1 MMYMKQKKY
10 LILSLFI
17 ICLLLQSCNHRQHN
31 ERKNRLT
38 SYNQN
43 RTTNTTNKTV
53 IKMKKQSGVY
63 FVPCKINGSEMEF
76 IFDTGAS
83 DITMSLTEALF
94 LYKQGKLA
102 NDDFIGTQQYQ
113 IANGSIE
120 EGTVVILKSV
130 TIGNRVLNN
139 VQASIVHNMQAPLLL
154 GQSALSKFGKISIDY
169 NEEMITFE

>member
-1 MMYMKQKKY
+1 MKQKKY

-38 SYNQN
+38 TSHNQN

-76 IFDTGAS
+76 IFWSGV
-83 DITMSLTEALF
+83 F
-94 LYKQGKLA
+94 Y
-102 NDDFIGTQQYQ
+102 F
-113 IANGSIE
+113 
-120 EGTVVILKSV
+120 
-130 TIGNRVLNN
+130 
-139 VQASIVHNMQAPLLL
+139 
-154 GQSALSKFGKISIDY
+154 
-169 NEEMITFE
+169 